1 MSYPLVCVC
10 VCVCVCVIKNNIK
23 SVLKQGQKLVHGNY
37 IYHWRRKRG
46 RGHGG
51 HVPQRFWLW
60 GGGGGNMFVPPP
72 HTHTLLTAHFYFL
85 LEYNTDN

>member
-1 MSYPLVCVC
+1 MSYPL
-10 VCVCVCVIKNNIK
+10 VCVCVIKNNIK

-60 GGGGGNMFVPPP
+60 GGGGGRQYVCAPPPPP
-72 HTHTLLTAHFYFL
+72 HILLTAHFYFL